1 MTSGAPAGWSVDTMA
16 AAFYRLMCRCSR
28 MSRTFSSAVY
38 HSRSPRRRWQRVAL
52 GLGATLA
59 AVPISQSDSTPLT
72 HEDLIKRAVSLVTD
86 GANTFLSQTTLALI
100 DALIEYTK
108 AVHTLISLQR
118 QYTGLVGR
126 ISGKEEEAI
135 WQVIIEARV
144 KMNMYREK
152 YLSFEAKWMAAVS
165 LSEMAAGAAYQAG
178 ADSASVTAHTHIQM
192 AQNQVEETKQLALK
206 AEAKLAQVQA
216 EEIHMKRIEE
226 AAAKASKESVSLPVK
241 EEEIP
246 EQYLRED

>member
-1 MTSGAPAGWSVDTMA
+1 MA
-16 AAFYRLMCRCSR
+16 AVFYRLMSRCSR
-28 MSRTFSSAVY
+28 LSRAFSLALY
-38 HSRSPRRRWQRVAL
+38 HSRSSSRRWQRVTL

-59 AVPISQSDSTPLT
+59 AIPISQSQSTSLT

-100 DALIEYTK
+100 DALTEYTK
-108 AVHTLISLQR
+108 VVHTLISLQR
-118 QYTGLVGR
+118 QYTGLVGH
-126 ISGKEEEAI
+126 ISEKEEDAI

-144 KMNMYREK
+144 KMSMYREK
-152 YLSFEAKWMAAVS
+152 YLSFESKWLAAVS
-165 LSEMAAGAAYQAG
+165 LSEMAAEAAYQAG

-192 AQNQVEETKQLALK
+192 AQSQVEEMKQLALK
-206 AEAKLAQVQA
+206 AEAKLAQVQV

-226 AAAKASKESVSLPVK
+226 AAAKASKEAANLPVK

>member
-1 MTSGAPAGWSVDTMA
+1 MA
-16 AAFYRLMCRCSR
+16 AAFYRLMSRCSR
-28 MSRTFSSAVY
+28 LSRTFSMARY
-38 HSRSPRRRWQRVAL
+38 HSRSPCRRWERVAL

-59 AVPISQSDSTPLT
+59 AIPISQSESTSLT

-100 DALIEYTK
+100 DALTEYTK

-118 QYTGLVGR
+118 RYAGLVGH
-126 ISGKEEEAI
+126 ISEKEEEAI

-144 KMNMYREK
+144 KMNMHREK
-152 YLSFEAKWMAAVS
+152 YLSFEARWMAAVS
-165 LSEMAAGAAYQAG
+165 LSEKAAEAAYQAG

-192 AQNQVEETKQLALK
+192 AQNQVEEIKQLALK

-216 EEIHMKRIEE
+216 KEIHGKRIEE
-226 AAAKASKESVSLPVK
+226 AAVKAGNLPAK
-241 EEEIP
+241 EEEMP